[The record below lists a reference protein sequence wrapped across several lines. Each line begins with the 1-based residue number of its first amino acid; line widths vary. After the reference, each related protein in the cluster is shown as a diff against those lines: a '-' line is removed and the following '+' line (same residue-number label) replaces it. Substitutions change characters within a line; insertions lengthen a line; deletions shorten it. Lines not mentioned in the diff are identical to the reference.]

1 MARTWY
7 RRKRTVKEMA
17 GATLALI
24 IIIIAALAVAGRLE
38 QEPPSVETVDLTRE
52 QRAEIIGTWYRELY
66 PAYALQERRP

>member
-7 RRKRTVKEMA
+7 RRKRTVKEMT

-24 IIIIAALAVAGRLE
+24 IIMAALAVAGRLE
-38 QEPPSVETVDLTRE
+38 QEPPQVETAELTRE

-66 PAYALQERRP
+66 PAYTLRQEHRP

>member
-24 IIIIAALAVAGRLE
+24 IVMAALAVAGRLE
-38 QEPPSVETVDLTRE
+38 QEPPPVETVDLTRE

-66 PAYALQERRP
+66 PAYALQEPRP